1 MRLGNILIFSI
12 GLILASPLIST
23 QEVINNPAAPA
34 GKSQTEAI
42 RVVKLIE
49 VLRISDKTGDFSFK
63 NPRRIKI
70 APDGS
75 VFVAEREQLFKFDSQ
90 GRFEKTFLKKGEG
103 PGEIKYFANF
113 FFDSQEVVIGSFM
126 PVKLIFSDLDGSFR
140 REFRIHQAK
149 PFTLLLHGSNDKF
162 YFRSNDISPGNIKNG
177 INRRTHLIDCADN
190 QGKLTSTGL
199 SFTTLDAVIK
209 KTSEKGATYLNMD
222 EITEFITAFDQN
234 RYLYVSHQARY
245 RITQVDPKS
254 DKIILHFTRP
264 FQPVDFQMKED
275 LEENDRKLEKIKNQ
289 KYYNDIYALRIH
301 EGKLMVFTSAMDT
314 QKRVLVD
321 VFDHNGKY
329 IDCFYLKIPGIS
341 RPDDLRRKP
350 LYFDRDHFWTTSTDE
365 DDNPLVIKYKMN

>member
-1 MRLGNILIFSI
+1 MKLRIFFI
-12 GLILASPLIST
+12 FTAGLILVSVLVSS
-23 QEVINNPAAPA
+23 QEVINNPVVPA

-42 RVVKLIE
+42 RVAKLTE
-49 VLRISDKTGDFSFK
+49 VLRITDEAGDFSFK

-70 APDGS
+70 ASDGS

-90 GRFEKTFLKKGEG
+90 GRFMKTFLKKGEG

-113 FFDSQEVVIGSFM
+113 FFNSQAVVIGSFM
-126 PVKLIFSDLDGSFR
+126 PVKLIFNSLDGSFR

-149 PFTLLLHGSNDKF
+149 PFTLLMHGNDDKF

-177 INRRTHLIDCADN
+177 INQRTHLIDWADN
-190 QGKLTSTGL
+190 QGKLMSTGL

-245 RITQVDPKS
+245 RITQVDLKS
-254 DKIILHFTRP
+254 GKIIRHFTRP
-264 FQPVDFQMKED
+264 FQSVNFQMKED
-275 LEENDRKLEKIKNQ
+275 LEEADHKLEEIKNQ
-289 KYYNDIYALRIH
+289 KYYNDIYALRVH
-301 EGKLMVFTSAMDT
+301 EGKLMVITSAMDT
-314 QKRVLVD
+314 RKRVLVD

-329 IDCFYLKIPGIS
+329 FDCFYLKIPGIS

-350 LYFDRDHFWTTSTDE
+350 LCFDRGHFWTASTDE
-365 DDNPLVIKYKMN
+365 DDNPIVIKYKIN